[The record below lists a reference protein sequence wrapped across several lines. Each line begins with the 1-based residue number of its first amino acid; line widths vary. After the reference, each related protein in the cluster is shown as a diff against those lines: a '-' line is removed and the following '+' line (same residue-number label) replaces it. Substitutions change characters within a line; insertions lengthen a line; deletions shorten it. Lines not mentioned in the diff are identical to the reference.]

1 MYLSQVA
8 ADLLLGVLIGLSIAV
23 PIGPSCILCIQRCL
37 SGGMSAGLATGL
49 GISTVHAVYATLA
62 LRGSAEIAGFV
73 GDNADVFKLCSVCLL
88 FVFAVRALKS
98 VPRIGE
104 DGLVPSAGEKRVRF
118 GRSFGSAVLLGAM
131 NPMTV
136 LFFLAV
142 IPSFTGVL
150 KEPLGAGS
158 ITCMVVGVTFGSF
171 GWWSTVVI
179 TVRMASRS
187 LLDDRRIQVVNRA
200 SAFSLA
206 LVGLAFLLPVLK
218 SWVIA
223 LPHGAA
229 VTIPAG
235 LSEEEGS
242 MFGLQDGAFRIRL
255 SSGDFQT
262 GAWGRP
268 MRLDGRRVQ
277 L

>member
-1 MYLSQVA
+1 MYLSQAA

-37 SGGMSAGLATGL
+37 AGGMSAGLATGL

-73 GDNADVFKLCSVCLL
+73 GDNADAFKLCSVCLL
-88 FVFAVRALKS
+88 FIFAVRALKS

-104 DGLVPSAGEKRVRF
+104 GGSSPSAGEKRARL
-118 GRSFGSAVLLGAM
+118 GRYFVSAVLLGAM

-136 LFFLAV
+136 LFFVAV

-150 KEPLGAGS
+150 KQPPGAGS
-158 ITCMVVGVTFGSF
+158 ITSLVIGVTVGSF
-171 GWWSTVVI
+171 GWWSTVVL

-187 LLDDRRIQVVNRA
+187 LLDDRRIQAVNRA

-223 LPHGAA
+223 LPPVAA

-235 LSEEEGS
+235 LTKGEGS
-242 MFGLQDGAFRIRL
+242 MFGLRDNAFRISFSTVDPR
-255 SSGDFQT
+255 T
-262 GAWGRP
+262 GARGRLF
-268 MRLDGRRVQ
+268 RTDARRARP
-277 L
+277 